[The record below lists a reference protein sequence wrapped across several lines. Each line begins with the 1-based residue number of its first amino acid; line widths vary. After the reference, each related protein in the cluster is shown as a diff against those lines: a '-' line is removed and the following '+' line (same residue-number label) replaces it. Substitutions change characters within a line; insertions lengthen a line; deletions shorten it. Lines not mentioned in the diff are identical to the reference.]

1 MHPYGEKLRQ
11 CSFILPKGFEAQKMT
26 LRAEVETKA
35 GIRRPVRW
43 ACAEPVNPDGS
54 YTFDVP
60 KYAQR

>member
-1 MHPYGEKLRQ
+1 
-11 CSFILPKGFEAQKMT
+11 MT

-60 KYAQR
+60 LYA